1 MLWDMP
7 GLNENRGVTQAL
19 INNYFIHRI
28 FKLYTKVKLIFSI
41 KYDIIRRDNKSLDL
55 SKTLNHMAD
64 VLGNFND
71 YYEGVTIMITKVPHI
86 STD

>member
-41 KYDIIRRDNKSLDL
+41 SYDTIKRDAKSLEL
-55 SKTLNHMAD
+55 PETLNHMAD

-71 YYEGVTIMITKVPHI
+71 YYEGVTIMITKVPYL
-86 STD
+86 STN